1 MSRKAWISIIS
12 GLAAVAV
19 ILVVAIVAVVVTPK
33 GGDEG
38 EETESIVETPTDKLL
53 AEINEKVS
61 ELGNENDIIDLY
73 QEYIDE
79 TTGEEKAAIL
89 MARIQQVLSIDVE
102 RVYGD
107 LVIADAIAVD
117 DILQTLDSAGLVINV
132 AASYGDNEVLEE
144 YTEIMNERSEAE
156 GIDEGMETLG

>member
-1 MSRKAWISIIS
+1 
-12 GLAAVAV
+12 
-19 ILVVAIVAVVVTPK
+19 
-33 GGDEG
+33 
-38 EETESIVETPTDKLL
+38 
-53 AEINEKVS
+53 
-61 ELGNENDIIDLY
+61 
-73 QEYIDE
+73 
-79 TTGEEKAAIL
+79 